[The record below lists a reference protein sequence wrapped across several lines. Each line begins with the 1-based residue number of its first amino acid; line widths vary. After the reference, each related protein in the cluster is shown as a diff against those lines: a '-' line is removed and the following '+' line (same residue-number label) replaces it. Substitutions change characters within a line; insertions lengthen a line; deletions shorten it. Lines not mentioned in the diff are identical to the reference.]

1 MKVTINAETVKDL
14 RAKTGA
20 GMMDCKKA
28 LVETDGDVE
37 KAIRILREKG
47 IAKAAQKASRSANE
61 GAVYAYI
68 HPGAKVGT
76 LVLVNCETDFV
87 ARTEDF
93 QQLIR
98 DLAMQV
104 TGHFPPPKY
113 VRREDVPAEEIASEK
128 EIYAAQARNEGKPEK
143 ILDKIVDGKIES
155 YYKQMVLMEQEFI
168 KDTGKTVKDRID
180 ETIAKVGENI
190 QVARFARFQVGQ

>member
-1 MKVTINAETVKDL
+1 MTISAETVKEL

-28 LVETDGDVE
+28 LVEADGDLD

-47 IAKAAQKASRSANE
+47 MAKAAQKASRAANE
-61 GAVYAYI
+61 GTVHAYI

-87 ARTEDF
+87 ARTDDF
-93 QQLIR
+93 QQLVR

-104 TGHFPPPKY
+104 TGHFPPPRY
-113 VRREDVPAEEIASEK
+113 IRREEVPAEEIESEK

-143 ILDKIVDGKIES
+143 ILDKIVAGKLES

-168 KDTGKTVKDRID
+168 KDTSKTVKDRID

>member
-1 MKVTINAETVKDL
+1 MTINAETVKEL

-28 LVETDGDVE
+28 LVETDGDLD

-47 IAKAAQKASRSANE
+47 IAKAAQKASRTANE
-61 GAVYAYI
+61 GVVHAYI

-76 LVLVNCETDFV
+76 LILVNCETDFV
-87 ARTEDF
+87 ARTDDF
-93 QQLIR
+93 QQLVR

-113 VRREDVPAEEIASEK
+113 VRREDSPAEEIESEK

-143 ILDKIVDGKIES
+143 ILEKIIAGKLDAF
-155 YYKQMVLMEQEFI
+155 YKQVVLMEQEFI
-168 KDTGKTVKDRID
+168 KDTSKTVKGRID
-180 ETIAKVGENI
+180 ETIAKLGENI
-190 QVARFARFQVGQ
+190 QVAKFARFQVGQ